1 MIRFDYPAD
10 SGGRM
15 VKCSNKQVRELKT
28 ALRMWKLPAVQRE
41 RIQMVLLRERGMTQ
55 PEIAEA
61 MGVSLST
68 VNRAHV
74 AYDAGGI
81 KALKPKPIGGRQCEN
96 MTLPE
101 EKALLAKFAKAAGA
115 GELLNVQD
123 LKAAYEKAI
132 GHSTS
137 NSTIYNLLARL
148 GWRKLMPRPFH
159 PKQDI
164 AAQNAF
170 KKTAFQML

>member
-1 MIRFDYPAD
+1 
-10 SGGRM
+10 
-15 VKCSNKQVRELKT
+15 VET
-28 ALRMWKLPAVQRE
+28 
-41 RIQMVLLRERGMTQ
+41 
-55 PEIAEA
+55 
-61 MGVSLST
+61 
-68 VNRAHV
+68 
-74 AYDAGGI
+74 AGG
-81 KALKPKPIGGRQCEN
+81 
-96 MTLPE
+96 
-101 EKALLAKFAKAAGA
+101 

-137 NSTIYNLLARL
+137 NSTIYNLLARH

-164 AAQNAF
+164 ADQNAS